1 MEKNMIILRAIVK
14 AIHSVSPDLYH
25 LMKSAAYARHGVF
38 KEFIEKD
45 DRPLKDTWHQKTLD
59 SLYKE

>member
-1 MEKNMIILRAIVK
+1 
-14 AIHSVSPDLYH
+14 
-25 LMKSAAYARHGVF
+25 MKSAAYARHGVF